1 MRATRGRGLA
11 VVNEKPHTE
20 RWAYRYLYTDK
31 IFEFCTHQLYPVLGR
46 TGFQIVSRTVAWV
59 YAVTQPAIRAIVR
72 RNLSLLSTASF
83 SDRDAVQ
90 VFTNYAAT
98 LADYVAVGAM
108 EDEDVG
114 ELDAEEVPNVEHL
127 TSAIRE
133 GRGVILATAHFSF
146 FEFGTVYLGRLGLPL
161 TIVTLSEP
169 STELTAWRA
178 RWRKRWGA
186 ETIEIGA
193 DPFSSVQV
201 VRALES
207 GRCMAMLAD
216 RPLPEHGLPVDLP
229 NGRIPFSM
237 SPAILASVTGCPIVP
252 AIVTRLPGGKYRLTA
267 KPPIFVK
274 PGGRDARKHAIEEAT
289 RELARSLFEDIQRTP
304 KQWYQFV
311 PVSL

>member
-1 MRATRGRGLA
+1 MT
-11 VVNEKPHTE
+11 EKPHTE
-20 RWAYRYLYTDK
+20 RWAYRWLYTDR
-31 IFEFCTHQLYPVLGR
+31 IFEFCTKQLYPVLGR
-46 TGFQIVSRTVAWV
+46 TGFQIVSRSVAWF
-59 YAVTQPAIRAIVR
+59 YAVTQPAIRRIVR
-72 RNLSLLSTASF
+72 QNLSLLSAAPFT
-83 SDRDAVQ
+83 DADAIQ

-108 EDEDVG
+108 PVG
-114 ELDAEEVPNVEHL
+114 EVDKLAADESPSVDHL
-127 TSAIRE
+127 TTALA
-133 GRGVILATAHFSF
+133 GGKGVILATAHFSF
-146 FEFGTVYLGRLGLPL
+146 FEYGTVYLGRMGHPL

-169 STELTAWRA
+169 STELTQWRA
-178 RWRKRWGA
+178 RWRQRWGA

-201 VRALES
+201 VRALEA

-237 SPAILASVTGCPIVP
+237 SPAILASTTGCAIVP

-267 KPPIFVK
+267 KAPIFVK
-274 PGGRDARKHAIEEAT
+274 PGSREERKAAIEDAT
-289 RELARSLFEDIQRTP
+289 RALARSLFEDIQRTP
-304 KQWYQFV
+304 RQWYQFV